1 MTQAMLDLEQYFERD
16 IIEFLDKKLE
26 LQNNEAKP
34 SSSEMLLALE
44 SNNVA
49 VAAKILEGE
58 IYNYNKLPMSNF
70 YKEQNFKK
78 ILEMYRQAKEFI
90 RLNPQ
95 ECKLKEYI
103 ELLEQSKELEQG
115 PVEKIKVF
123 EERLNA
129 LEEMKINAKA
139 QQQEFAKKLDEQ
151 IKERTDL
158 LVTAIRKRDM
168 TNAMKNYKELKTF
181 FEQYPSAEMEK
192 KQELYNDLISFFM
205 QIKKLRKEL
214 EEDNIKILEA
224 KKRLELATKKNAAN
238 YLRLADLKELINQI
252 KEDVKISDFNSAT
265 QKTIEIREI
274 INKIPDQYKHIRSIL
289 SSKVD
294 IIVQRI
300 EFVKRLRNHN

>member
-1 MTQAMLDLEQYFERD
+1 MLDLEQYFERD

-26 LQNNEAKP
+26 LQNNETKP

-49 VAAKILEGE
+49 VAAKILEEE

-78 ILEMYRQAKEFI
+78 ILEIYMQAKEFI

-115 PVEKIKVF
+115 PVEKINVF
-123 EERLNA
+123 EEKLNA
-129 LEEMKINAKA
+129 LEELKINAKA
-139 QQQEFAKKLDEQ
+139 QKQEFAKKLDSQ
-151 IKERTDL
+151 IKERAEL
-158 LVTAIRKRDM
+158 LVIAIRKRDM
-168 TNAMKNYKELKTF
+168 ANAMKNYKELKIF
-181 FEQYPSAEMEK
+181 FEQYPSSEMEK

-224 KKRLELATKKNAAN
+224 KKRLEIATKKNAAN

-252 KEDVKISDFNSAT
+252 KEDVKLSDFNSAT